1 MSNFLMSVDYD
12 SVSGGYMA
20 CFRYGQV
27 ILLNSDNYTDALSE
41 ANTLEPEDYEVGY
54 N

>member
-1 MSNFLMSVDYD
+1 MNNFVTSVDPD
-12 SVSGGYMA
+12 PVSGKYMA

-27 ILLNSDNYTDALSE
+27 ILLNADNYNDAVSE